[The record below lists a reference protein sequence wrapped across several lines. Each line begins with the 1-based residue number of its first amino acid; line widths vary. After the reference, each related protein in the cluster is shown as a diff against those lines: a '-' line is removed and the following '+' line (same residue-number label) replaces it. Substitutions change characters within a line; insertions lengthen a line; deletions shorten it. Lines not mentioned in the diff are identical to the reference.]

1 MKGQVV
7 FITGASSGIGEHTAI
22 ALAKHGVKL
31 VLAAR
36 RKNELDRV
44 KQACLDVSKGELQDK
59 DVLVMPM
66 DMMDLNSHQNCFD
79 HAVKHFGEVNILFNN
94 AGRSQRAMWE
104 EIEMPVDKEMFELN
118 VFSIINLTRIAVKY
132 FNHKGKG
139 HVAATSSIAGVL
151 GVPYSGTYCA
161 TKFGLHVS

>member
-1 MKGQVV
+1 MFFQAIGAGVFLYGLIHSILFYFIDSDIELWFYETFGKSPRRLKGQVV

-79 HAVKHFGEVNILFNN
+79 QAVKHFGEVNILFNN
-94 AGRSQRAMWE
+94 AGRSQL
-104 EIEMPVDKEMFELN
+104 I
-118 VFSIINLTRIAVKY
+118 
-132 FNHKGKG
+132 
-139 HVAATSSIAGVL
+139 
-151 GVPYSGTYCA
+151 
-161 TKFGLHVS
+161 